1 MYPVVIYTLLKSYH
15 CFSLTMYV
23 VLVYLVKDSGLMICP
38 VHLHSPVLIYV
49 MDVHQITQQ

>member
-23 VLVYLVKDSGLMICP
+23 VLVYLVKDSGLVICP